1 MKTTVSQDSLAS
13 GLRKVLS
20 VVSTRTTIPVLN
32 NVLVEAGEG
41 KLALT
46 TTDLEVLVRTELEAV
61 VEENGITTLPARK
74 FGQLVNALSGKEVH
88 FETGDNEST
97 SITCGNSR
105 FRIVGLDPQEFPNDS
120 AFDAQWS
127 FSLPAVEFRK
137 MVSKVSYAVSFDDP
151 RQVLSGILLSLR
163 SSNLTAVAT
172 DGKRLALLE
181 KNLEGD
187 SMPEGDVIL
196 PDKVVK
202 ELERLLEDSGDISV
216 ELSDSR
222 ASFAFGG
229 TRITSKLVDG
239 AYPNYRQVIP
249 GGFTKSV
256 AIPREDFADVLNRVS
271 MVVSETSASV
281 KLMIEPAKMTVSA
294 QSPEVGEAS
303 EPLEVS
309 FDGEPIQFSFNP
321 YFVADPLRRLECDQ
335 LVLQF
340 NDQFSPVSLSG
351 DEGFLY
357 VLMPMRG

>member
-1 MKTTVSQDSLAS
+1 MKTSVTRDNLAS
-13 GLRKVLS
+13 GLRRALS

-32 NVLVEAGEG
+32 NVLIEADDG

-46 TTDLEVLVRTELEAV
+46 TTDLEVQVRTEVEAV
-61 VEENGITTLPARK
+61 IEESGVTTLPARK
-74 FGQLVNALSGKEVH
+74 FGQLVNALPPGEVH

-97 SITCGNSR
+97 AITCGNSH
-105 FRIVGLDPQEFPNDS
+105 FRLVGLDPQEFPNDAS
-120 AFDAQWS
+120 FEAQWS

-137 MVSKVSYAVSFDDP
+137 MINKVSYAVSLDDP

-163 SSNLTAVAT
+163 NNNLIAVAT

-181 KNLEGD
+181 RGLDGE

-202 ELERLLEDSGDISV
+202 ELERLLENQGDLSV

-222 ASFAFGG
+222 AAFTFDG

-256 AIPREDFADVLNRVS
+256 VIPREVFADVLNRVS

-281 KLMIEPAKMTVSA
+281 KLLIEPAKMTVSA

-309 FDGEPIQFSFNP
+309 YEGDPIQFAFNP
-321 YFVADPLRRLECDQ
+321 YFIADPLRRLECDQ